1 MVNKLMNSAKKELLD
16 EIANSEEVIEFKKI
30 EKIILEDVTLRD
42 KFNGLAEIEKQAIN
56 ARELGLDNAY
66 IMYKKQYDDMIK
78 SFEDDVVFSQY
89 LILKHDAKEVMNTV
103 IKIIENELNKYI
115 NE

>member
-1 MVNKLMNSAKKELLD
+1 MTKKKINSNL
-16 EIANSEEVIEFKKI
+16 IANYLYINVLSLDSI
-30 EKIILEDVTLRD
+30 EKT
-42 KFNGLAEIEKQAIN
+42 
-56 ARELGLDNAY
+56 
-66 IMYKKQYDDMIK
+66 
-78 SFEDDVVFSQY
+78 Y